1 LNVQTIARLERA
13 AAEERTTTDRIVDGI
28 TEFCGSMSF
37 VYFHIVWFGAWIVW
51 NTQRTVP
58 HHLHFDSFPF
68 NLLTMTVSLEAILL
82 STFILISQNRQS
94 RLADRRNHLDLQ
106 INLLSEQET
115 TKMLSLLDQI
125 AQKLGVNDKDDPE
138 IGVLEEATRPDRLVQ
153 QIEEV
158 IERRQ
163 QAEESGIA

>member
-1 LNVQTIARLERA
+1 
-13 AAEERTTTDRIVDGI
+13 
-28 TEFCGSMSF
+28 M
-37 VYFHIVWFGAWIVW
+37 
-51 NTQRTVP
+51 
-58 HHLHFDSFPF
+58 
-68 NLLTMTVSLEAILL
+68 
-82 STFILISQNRQS
+82 SQNRQS